1 MHIAGNLI
9 LPIHINLML
18 APGLALQLHIVLNS
32 RWFKNII
39 IYKPLVNPLGKA
51 FKLCIGVHIV
61 SIVYREVTQNS
72 VNLHIMK
79 LEEAIVYLLASSG
92 HGMKTEQIARE
103 INERKLYERWDK
115 APVTDKQVYAVIM
128 SHPDTFV
135 KSEGRIRLM
144 I

>member
-1 MHIAGNLI
+1 MHI
-9 LPIHINLML
+9 
-18 APGLALQLHIVLNS
+18 V
-32 RWFKNII
+32 
-39 IYKPLVNPLGKA
+39 
-51 FKLCIGVHIV
+51 
-61 SIVYREVTQNS
+61 
-72 VNLHIMK
+72 K

-92 HGMKTEQIARE
+92 YGMKIEQIARE
-103 INERKLYERWDK
+103 INSKGLYTRRDR